1 MPFGLIFGAVVFSVL
16 CLWFG
21 VEALFGGSLPGRA
34 MGAILIV
41 LGFSLSLGLLR
52 RQSVAR
58 WTGVAASAFLG
69 VVGVV
74 NVFERGDV
82 GDQVVMLAAIA
93 TFTLLALPA
102 TGDVRRGFGP
112 DVAIPKRRGR
122 ALGWTALV
130 SLAMLM
136 SAYGWTWLTQ
146 ETSAAVISGAERHAV
161 RWLDFAS
168 GLDRARA
175 EGKLVLVDFYA
186 EWCGPCKTMDRQ
198 TFTDARVVHALED
211 VVPVRIDSEET
222 QPRNGFVGAAL
233 AEEYG
238 VTGYPTLM
246 LLNAD
251 GEIVARKFGAQ
262 TPRQLLAWIDG
273 VRAAAPDPE
282 KELLGL

>member
-1 MPFGLIFGAVVFSVL
+1 MPFGLVFGAVVFSVL

-21 VEALFGGSLPGRA
+21 VQALFGDNLPARA

-58 WTGVAASAFLG
+58 WTGVLASAFLG

-74 NVFERGDV
+74 NVLERGEV
-82 GDQVVMLAAIA
+82 GDQVVMLAAVA
-93 TFTLLALPA
+93 TFTLLVLPA
-102 TGDVRRGFGP
+102 TGDVRRGIDPGTAVP
-112 DVAIPKRRGR
+112 RGRGR

-130 SLAMLM
+130 SLTVLV
-136 SAYGWTWLTQ
+136 SAYGWTWLTE
-146 ETSAAVISGAERHAV
+146 ETSAAVISRAERNAV
-161 RWLDFAS
+161 RWLEFGP

-175 EGKLVLVDFYA
+175 ENKLVLVDFYA
-186 EWCGPCKTMDRQ
+186 EWCGPCKTMDKQ
-198 TFTDARVVHALED
+198 TFTDARVVRALED
-211 VVPVRIDSEET
+211 LVPVRVDSEET

-246 LLNAD
+246 LLDAD

-273 VRAAAPDPE
+273 VRAAAPE
-282 KELLGL
+282 KKLLGL